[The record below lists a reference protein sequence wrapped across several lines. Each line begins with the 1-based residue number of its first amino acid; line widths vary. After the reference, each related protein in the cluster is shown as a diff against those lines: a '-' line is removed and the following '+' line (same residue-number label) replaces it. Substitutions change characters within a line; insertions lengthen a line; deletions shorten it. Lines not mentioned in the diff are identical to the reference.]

1 MDPDRRGKGGIVT
14 EMMPK
19 AMRELLQQEL
29 DRIQG
34 DTVRLKLHDGDP
46 GPDFTDNLVGGDG
59 MPIDYTFGSG
69 EVVEFT
75 TPFRDARSRWR
86 RMLPWGQRS
95 TQGAVRKYTVSMWA
109 GGLPYRTQVVML
121 VSGGTIKIENLDR
134 LRVR

>member
-1 MDPDRRGKGGIVT
+1 MTWVS
-14 EMMPK
+14 K
-19 AMRELLQQEL
+19 AMQELLQQEL

-75 TPFRDARSRWR
+75 TPFRDTRSRWR
-86 RMLPWGQRS
+86 RRLPWARRS
-95 TQGAVRKYTVSMWA
+95 TQDTVRKYTVSMWA
-109 GGLPYRTQVVML
+109 GDSPFPYRAEVML
-121 VSGGTIKIENLDR
+121 VSGGTITVANLDR
-134 LRVR
+134 LRLR